1 MKSSLY
7 VIHDRVTKQFGEIFE
22 CSGDPDVVRSFTR
35 MFKQSR
41 SELPVQDL
49 VILCVANCDKS
60 GSVPVVTPVSVP
72 YTVLRGDEI
81 SYDEAPAFS
90 GSAFSGDS
98 GPEAIRDPVQEA

>member
-1 MKSSLY
+1 MKTSLY

-22 CSGDPDVVRSFTR
+22 CSCDAELVRSFNR

-60 GSVPVVTPVSVP
+60 GSVPVVTPIPVP

-81 SYDEAPAFS
+81 SYDETPEVSFAASS
-90 GSAFSGDS
+90 GGS
-98 GPEAIRDPVQEA
+98 GPEAVRDPVQEA